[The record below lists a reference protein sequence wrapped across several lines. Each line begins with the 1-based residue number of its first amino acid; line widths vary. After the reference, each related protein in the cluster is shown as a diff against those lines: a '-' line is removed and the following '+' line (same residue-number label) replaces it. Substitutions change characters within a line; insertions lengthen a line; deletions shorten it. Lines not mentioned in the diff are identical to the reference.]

1 MRPPPLTHNVFNL
14 VHSEGAFC
22 ESPGEPW
29 DGQACD
35 FFHSTCGNK
44 TQDCHGRC
52 APLPPSHT
60 PCLLMRMRSGPGFR
74 ISDFESNRIIAQ
86 RQVDGAK
93 TIMSQTLPAVSGAV
107 KYVHTYMNM
116 YVVVCCSGCSLST
129 DAATGRSANSSFPM
143 ARPRAPARPLW
154 VAHLL
159 VAPRRCRAGLLAIL
173 L

>member
-1 MRPPPLTHNVFNL
+1 MFVQPDPDVLCSL
-14 VHSEGAFC
+14 GAYC

-29 DGQACD
+29 DGQLCE
-35 FFHSTCGNK
+35 FEHSTCGNK
-44 TQDCHGRC
+44 TQDCHGR
-52 APLPPSHT
+52 
-60 PCLLMRMRSGPGFR
+60 GPGFQ

-116 YVVVCCSGCSLST
+116 YVVVCCSICGLST

-154 VAHLL
+154 VTRLQ
-159 VAPRRCRAGLLAIL
+159 VAPRRCLAGSLAIL